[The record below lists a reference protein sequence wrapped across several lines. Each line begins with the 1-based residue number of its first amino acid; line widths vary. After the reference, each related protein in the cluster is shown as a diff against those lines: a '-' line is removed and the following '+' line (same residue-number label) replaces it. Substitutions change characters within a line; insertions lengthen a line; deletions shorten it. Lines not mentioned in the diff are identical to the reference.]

1 MSQRK
6 ELITIEYHSDDETGM
21 YHVGE
26 IDFGVSGVFD
36 DYVKRYGRKGIAEIL
51 QTMSHLIW
59 HVQEYGYKICRE
71 NEDDSSCEANPSSLN
86 YPK

>member
-6 ELITIEYHSDDETGM
+6 ELITIEYHSDDDTGM
-21 YHVGE
+21 YQVGE
-26 IDFGVSGVFD
+26 IDFGVSGTFD
-36 DYVKRYGRKGIAEIL
+36 EYVKRYGRKGIADIL

-71 NEDDSSCEANPSSLN
+71 NETDSQSNMLKSS
-86 YPK
+86 